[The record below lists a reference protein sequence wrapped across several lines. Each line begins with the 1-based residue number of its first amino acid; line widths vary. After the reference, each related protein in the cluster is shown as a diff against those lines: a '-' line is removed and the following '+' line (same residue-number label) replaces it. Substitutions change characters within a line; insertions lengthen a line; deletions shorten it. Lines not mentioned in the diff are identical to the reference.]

1 MNLIPGPGSDLTK
14 ATAKAGR
21 RQRRRP
27 APPPPYVELHGASAF
42 SFLRGA
48 SLPEDLMERAAEV
61 EMPAVALVDV
71 HGVYGAPRFYQAA
84 RRTGVRALVGAEVV
98 LSPEAYFAWGEGTR
112 GLREVLRRAG
122 KRGPLGLVPEPASW
136 PSVALVN
143 PSDPSLDRKSVV

>member
-1 MNLIPGPGSDLTK
+1 MGRDKKVLRGPGRSDRPGPREAASETSRRP
-14 ATAKAGR
+14 R
-21 RQRRRP
+21 RQRRATP
-27 APPPPYVELHGASAF
+27 TPYVELHGASAF

-98 LSPEAYFAWGEGTR
+98 LSPEAYFA
-112 GLREVLRRAG
+112 
-122 KRGPLGLVPEPASW
+122 
-136 PSVALVN
+136 
-143 PSDPSLDRKSVV
+143 